1 MRAKTKP
8 NFNTIVTPIATWPSA
23 PGKAEVLTHR
33 AGGELTPPIDVKVT
47 LCDYDAR
54 PTIVGP
60 NERSR
65 ARAFR

>member
-1 MRAKTKP
+1 MRAETKP
-8 NFNTIVTPIATWPSA
+8 KFDTIVTPITTWPSA
-23 PGKAEVLTHR
+23 PGKAELLTHR
-33 AGGELTPPIDVKVT
+33 AGGGLPPPIDVKVM
-47 LCDYDAR
+47 LCGYDAR